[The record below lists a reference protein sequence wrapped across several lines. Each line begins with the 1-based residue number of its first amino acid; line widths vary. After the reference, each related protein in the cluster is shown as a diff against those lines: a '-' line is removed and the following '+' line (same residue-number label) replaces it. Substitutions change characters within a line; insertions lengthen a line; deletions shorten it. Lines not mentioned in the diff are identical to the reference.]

1 MERRPAPRPSDGRRR
16 GGPAVDAA
24 AGRHLGSRPGRYA
37 GVMAVQAGSR
47 GRNDRDGGGDD
58 TMEANRSLDL
68 ALNLLRKAY
77 EQQMAGNLD
86 EAVRLYRASIDSHPT
101 AEAHTFLGW
110 TLSFQGRYEE
120 AIAQCRIAIAID
132 PDFGNPYNDIGSY
145 LIHLGRT
152 EEAIPWLER
161 AKRAPRYEP
170 RHFPYLNLYRAYMK
184 IGRLDAAQRELQQAL
199 FIQKGL
205 EMQAGIA
212 ADEEPGPALH

>member
-1 MERRPAPRPSDGRRR
+1 MD
-16 GGPAVDAA
+16 VD
-24 AGRHLGSRPGRYA
+24 
-37 GVMAVQAGSR
+37 
-47 GRNDRDGGGDD
+47 RN
-58 TMEANRSLDL
+58 LDL
-68 ALNLLRKAY
+68 ALRLLREAY
-77 EQQMAGNLD
+77 ERQMAGD
-86 EAVRLYRASIDSHPT
+86 HAEAIRLYRASIDARPT
-101 AEAHTFLGW
+101 AEAYTYLGW

-120 AIAQCRIAIAID
+120 AIEQCRIAIALD

-199 FIQKGL
+199 FIQKGM

-212 ADEEPGPALH
+212 AEEEPGPALH